1 MKRLLIF
8 ALLPV
13 FLLAATTVAQG
24 REVRSFNDSWNFSPT
39 RQVRAGGFG
48 RGGAAGQTVNLPH
61 TWNAEDFMSDGGY
74 RRGYGTYSKQWEAP
88 ADLAGKRVFLK
99 FEGAGSMATV
109 LVGGKIVG
117 EHRGPY
123 NSFAFEI
130 TDFLQPGAANSVT
143 VICNNEQTFDIA
155 PQGGDF
161 NLYGGLY
168 RDVWM
173 IITDSACIS
182 PLYFGSNGVLV
193 HQTLVNEQRAEIN
206 AEVHLSSKDGLDGC
220 EVEFC
225 LEDAAGRVVARRS
238 TDIFNGSLASIPLS
252 IDNPHLWNGRQDP
265 YLYKAVTILRRN
277 GQEIDR
283 VEEQIGFRYFWV
295 DKDKGFFLNGKH
307 LKLHGVCRHQDWGDM
322 AVAIGTEQHLA
333 DYALFDEIGANA
345 LRLAHYPQAKFMFQ
359 EADRRGYVV
368 WEEIPFVGSYVDAP
382 AFDDNLRLQL
392 QEMIIQNYNHP
403 SIMFWGLFNEIHEP
417 IDAIIAELNDL
428 SHKLDPGRL
437 TVAATDRDASFVSIP
452 DAIGWNK
459 YYGWYYDTV
468 EDFGPFLD
476 NWHATFPLAR
486 IGVSEYGG
494 GGSIQMHVSKY
505 GPQDEK
511 DVRSTSRA
519 RMHPEEKQT
528 YIHMGDWKAIA
539 ERDFVWGSFVW
550 NMFDFASSMR
560 QEGDTNNQNDKGLV
574 TRDRSQKKDAFY
586 FYRANWNKSLAT
598 VHLCSKRYTQRE
610 EDTTDIIVFTTAPS
624 ARLYINGRLV
634 GSARPD
640 AYSTV
645 RWDGVR
651 LAKGENRVEVRTS
664 QGNDSAVWFVK

>member
-48 RGGAAGQTVNLPH
+48 RGAAAGQTVNLPH

-220 EVEFC
+220 EVEIC

-252 IDNPHLWNGRQDP
+252 IDNP
-265 YLYKAVTILRRN
+265 
-277 GQEIDR
+277 QER
-283 VEEQIGFRYFWV
+283 T
-295 DKDKGFFLNGKH
+295 
-307 LKLHGVCRHQDWGDM
+307 GD
-322 AVAIGTEQHLA
+322 
-333 DYALFDEIGANA
+333 
-345 LRLAHYPQAKFMFQ
+345 
-359 EADRRGYVV
+359 
-368 WEEIPFVGSYVDAP
+368 
-382 AFDDNLRLQL
+382 
-392 QEMIIQNYNHP
+392 
-403 SIMFWGLFNEIHEP
+403 
-417 IDAIIAELNDL
+417 
-428 SHKLDPGRL
+428 
-437 TVAATDRDASFVSIP
+437 
-452 DAIGWNK
+452 
-459 YYGWYYDTV
+459 
-468 EDFGPFLD
+468 
-476 NWHATFPLAR
+476 
-486 IGVSEYGG
+486 
-494 GGSIQMHVSKY
+494 
-505 GPQDEK
+505 
-511 DVRSTSRA
+511 
-519 RMHPEEKQT
+519 
-528 YIHMGDWKAIA
+528 
-539 ERDFVWGSFVW
+539 
-550 NMFDFASSMR
+550 
-560 QEGDTNNQNDKGLV
+560 
-574 TRDRSQKKDAFY
+574 
-586 FYRANWNKSLAT
+586 
-598 VHLCSKRYTQRE
+598 
-610 EDTTDIIVFTTAPS
+610 
-624 ARLYINGRLV
+624 
-634 GSARPD
+634 
-640 AYSTV
+640 
-645 RWDGVR
+645 
-651 LAKGENRVEVRTS
+651 
-664 QGNDSAVWFVK
+664 